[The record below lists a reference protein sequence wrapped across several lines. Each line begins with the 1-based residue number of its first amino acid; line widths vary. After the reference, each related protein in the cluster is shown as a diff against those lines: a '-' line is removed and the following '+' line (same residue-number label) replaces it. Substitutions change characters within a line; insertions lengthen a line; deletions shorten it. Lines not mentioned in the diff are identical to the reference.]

1 MGLEVQMGL
10 HNWVKHLG
18 HVIWEENDCFL
29 PDEEEGAESMM
40 NRQADC
46 DKFQFSTKSFLF
58 FFLQHYFRITNPYP
72 DFLKH
77 LASM

>member
-10 HNWVKHLG
+10 HDWMKHLG

-29 PDEEEGAESMM
+29 PDEEEQAESMV

-46 DKFQFSTKSFLF
+46 DKFQCFYQIFPLLF
-58 FFLQHYFRITNPYP
+58 FEAL
-72 DFLKH
+72 L
-77 LASM
+77 